1 MGELKKMKEE
11 RSKGNVR
18 MGIAT
23 YFQICT
29 QGAQTLT
36 KKVEHFK
43 MSWRWSWKMYMQNN
57 SAVAAGGMDWM

>member
-43 MSWRWSWKMYMQNN
+43 MSWR
-57 SAVAAGGMDWM
+57 